1 MPWIPLHESG
11 IPYEFFPDT
20 EGLATLNGSIVTS
33 MGDGFDTS
41 GWVFEFESGAEY
53 QLRLT
58 PVAWSFPNAGSIYH
72 EIWWNNA
79 DGFDWV
85 ENASASPEE
94 SFEPA
99 PIELTAADDGPDVPA
114 VGFYVDTPSPGI
126 NVQWLLEVFTPCFW
140 KEPVL
145 GATQSCDTS
154 GGGGG
159 DATSNFTSRIVG
171 SGGGF
176 ILQKSDWTG
185 PEPNII
191 RDALDLE
198 TDGTIT
204 HSWDG
209 GAWVAVSPTVPIY
222 YGPTGFG
229 PDPEDPGD
237 TRVLVCNE
245 GDWNATGLPS
255 LTPTL
260 VRIDFGLAGIAEG
273 TVESAIGS

>member
-1 MPWIPLHESG
+1 M
-11 IPYEFFPDT
+11 
-20 EGLATLNGSIVTS
+20 
-33 MGDGFDTS
+33 
-41 GWVFEFESGAEY
+41 
-53 QLRLT
+53 LRLT
-58 PVAWSFPNAGSIYH
+58 PIEWDFPGAGSIYH
-72 EIWWNNA
+72 EVWWYA
-79 DGFDWV
+79 SPDGDYTFV
-85 ENASASPEE
+85 ENDSPDPQEE
-94 SFEPA
+94 FDPSPVEA
-99 PIELTAADDGPDVPA
+99 TVAEVPGDNPPTI
-114 VGFYVDTPSPGI
+114 GFYLDDPTPGL
-126 NVQWLLEVFTPCFW
+126 NVKWLVEIFTPCFW

-145 GATQSCDTS
+145 GATQSCAGES
-154 GGGGG
+154 GGG
-159 DATSNFTSRIVG
+159 DSTSNFTSRIVG

-198 TDGTIT
+198 TNGTIT

-209 GAWVAVSPTVPIY
+209 GAWVAVSPAVPIY

-237 TRVLVCNE
+237 TRVLVCYE

-273 TVESAIGS
+273 TAESGIGS